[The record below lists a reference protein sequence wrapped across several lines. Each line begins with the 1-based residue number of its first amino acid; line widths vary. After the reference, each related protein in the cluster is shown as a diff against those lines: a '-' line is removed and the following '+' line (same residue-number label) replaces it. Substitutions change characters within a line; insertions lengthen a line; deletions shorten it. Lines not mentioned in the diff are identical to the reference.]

1 LPAKVKIDNDG
12 KVDRENLIEADE
24 IEIVDKGE
32 INQRRNSW
40 ERCGISAIIAAH
52 VMENGSKCTEIGK
65 TFGYNWSSPRGC
77 WKISRHV
84 EATT

>member
-1 LPAKVKIDNDG
+1 MKRRGMGTYFNYFVLVLSLYVSMSSISCFF
-12 KVDRENLIEADE
+12 ENLIEADE

-32 INQRRNSW
+32 INQRRNSC

-65 TFGYNWSSPRGC
+65 TFGYN
-77 WKISRHV
+77 
-84 EATT
+84 